1 MNEDEVIYNTVK
13 EAKALLKYE
22 DLPDAVQ
29 KLHDEVYNYD
39 EFLINEINKQV
50 ASIKH
55 NKIEPNYSKIIRS
68 IHKRYKYKLDLY
80 LQIFLIL
87 MQGKFKLDNM
97 VD

>member
-1 MNEDEVIYNTVK
+1 MNEDEVIHDTVK

-50 ASIKH
+50 ASIKY
-55 NKIEPNYSKIIRS
+55 NGIEPDYLKIIKS

-87 MQGKFKLDNM
+87 MHGKFKLDNM